1 MPRYAAFLRAVNI
14 GKRTVRMATLR
25 EVLADAGFSDVATYI
40 QTGNVVVSS
49 SLRSAAKVEALLEK
63 VQREAFG
70 FEVLTMVRT
79 VAELEAAVAAG
90 RALRDPGR
98 HMVSVCKE
106 PPPTDAATALQAWD
120 EPGEKAVVIGR
131 EIHAFYDKLYSQ
143 AKLAPRLEKLA
154 KTAST
159 TREFRVVE
167 AVLDLM

>member
-14 GKRTVRMATLR
+14 GNRTVRMATLR
-25 EVLADAGFSDVATYI
+25 DVLADAGFSDVATYI

-49 SLRSAAKVEALLEK
+49 SLRSAARVETVFEQ

-70 FEVLTMVRT
+70 FDVVTMVRT

-90 RALRDPGR
+90 RALSDPGR
-98 HMVSVCKE
+98 HMVSVCKA
-106 PPPTDAATALQAWD
+106 PPPDEATAALHAWD
-120 EPGEKAVVIGR
+120 LPGEKAVVIGR
-131 EIHAFYDKLYSQ
+131 EIHTFYDKLYSQ
-143 AKLAPRLEKLA
+143 AKLATKLEKLA
-154 KTAST
+154 KTPAT